1 LLYIFS
7 GIGNV
12 VAKKVVELARQD
24 NMNIL
29 GNKGSGIHN
38 FRPYFDYTGY
48 KPVNSASS
56 IKDPTRWQPD
66 ILSRG
71 AGHFGAFISQQF
83 ITPQLRNMRTFA
95 FKKDLSDI
103 IVQPPGRIDQVLP
116 YKGQCCNNINEIGY
130 IE

>member
-1 LLYIFS
+1 
-7 GIGNV
+7 
-12 VAKKVVELARQD
+12 
-24 NMNIL
+24 MNIL